1 LAERRA
7 DIPQLTAHFLAR
19 LGGQRQLRLDSR
31 AQQML
36 EAYRWPGNVRELQQV
51 LERAAIL
58 AEDAPVILAQH
69 LIFSFERGPRLLE
82 KKPC

>member
-1 LAERRA
+1 
-7 DIPQLTAHFLAR
+7 
-19 LGGQRQLRLDSR
+19 LRLDFR

-58 AEDAPVILAQH
+58 AEGSPLILPEH
-69 LIFSFERGPRLLE
+69 LIFSFERGSQLSE